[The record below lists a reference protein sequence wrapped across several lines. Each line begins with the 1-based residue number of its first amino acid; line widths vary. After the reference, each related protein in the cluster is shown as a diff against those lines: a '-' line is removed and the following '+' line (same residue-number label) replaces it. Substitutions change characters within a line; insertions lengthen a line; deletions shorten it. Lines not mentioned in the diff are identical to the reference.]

1 MLAFC
6 WGCSEETL
14 TGQGSQGEGLVLN
27 LEVDGHPALSA
38 TTRAANDPS
47 LNEATVEAVDV
58 FFLKGDAVEKYVR
71 ATVTDDGKATL
82 ATGTWKDD
90 YKGTYDVY
98 VLANRHGSD
107 DLSNIST
114 KTELLALSDA
124 DDEVFRAEG
133 ERLSQSETY
142 SGKTFLMDGVTTAW
156 NADGQP
162 DNAIINV
169 ELSHAAAKLVVNL
182 KYTDGFLVDGRTI
195 AGAVSKKLVNY
206 TQDVRAFAEGGM
218 MATVE
223 LPVYG
228 DASADGFSGA
238 NVTEGLETPL
248 QRTDKLYAYTYPNEW
263 GSDVAE
269 RETYFLV
276 NVPYSNDG
284 SDYHDN
290 YYKVP
295 VRVSGN
301 TADLVLERNKEY
313 TVNVTI
319 DRLGNE
325 NIEEPETLTPTFS
338 VAEWQTADIDVDG
351 DTPNYLVVSENY
363 IELHNEADTVV
374 TFFSSNY
381 INVEVTDAYFI
392 NKNGQEVRT
401 EGSGWNQQELTE
413 LVTTTYDE
421 QALTGEIK
429 INSPVPDNVTARYI
443 TLCVT
448 NDDNSTPQEITIV
461 QYPLE
466 YISGVPGVYA
476 TRSDYEATGNTYE
489 NYINGTPLS
498 SQPIVDEGIFASKVY
513 TTAETGGIFG
523 GEETGIFYVGYD
535 REYVGGGR
543 NPRYEYTLTTDGFD
557 NSHDNNRMYLV
568 QITST
573 SGEHTVARPAME
585 GSGEDI
591 QTVSDDENNRLVS
604 PMFML
609 ASQLGTVSTGSWS
622 TAREHCK
629 QYVEVAK
636 YPDGT
641 TRRFADWRLPTFEEL
656 KVIAQYQ
663 YTQGEVMDEVLAGTT
678 YWSAYEN
685 RYLERD
691 NYTAEDPSVGS
702 SGGWGGSTSCYIRC
716 IRDVSPED
724 LEEFRAHGI
733 K

>member
-1 MLAFC
+1 MKKRKYYSILAASLCMLAFC

-71 ATVTDDGKATL
+71 ATVTDDGTATL

-90 YKGTYDVY
+90 YRGTYDVY
-98 VLANRHGSD
+98 VLANRHDSD
-107 DLSNIST
+107 DLNDIKT
-114 KTELLALSDA
+114 KADLLALPDTDA
-124 DDEVFRAEG
+124 DICRAEG
-133 ERLSQSETY
+133 ERLSQSQIYT
-142 SGKTFLMDGVTTAW
+142 GKTFLMDGVATAW
-156 NADGQP
+156 NADAQP
-162 DNAIINV
+162 ENATISV
-169 ELSHAAAKLVVNL
+169 DLSHAAAKLVVNL
-182 KYTDGFLVDGRTI
+182 SYTDEFLVDGRTI
-195 AGAVSKKLVNY
+195 FSVRKKLVHY
-206 TQDVRAFAEGGM
+206 TQAARAFAEGGTI
-218 MATVE
+218 ATVE
-223 LPVYG
+223 LPVQG
-228 DASADGFSGA
+228 EASGDGFSEA
-238 NVTEGLETPL
+238 NVTQGQETPL
-248 QRTDKLYAYTYPNEW
+248 QRTDKLYAYSYPNEW

-276 NVPYSNDG
+276 NVLYSDNGGDVVN
-284 SDYHDN
+284 N

-301 TADLVLERNKEY
+301 TADLVLERNTEY

-325 NIEEPETLTPTFS
+325 SIDDPETLQPTFS
-338 VAEWQTADIDVDG
+338 VAEWKTENINVDSN
-351 DTPNYLVVSENY
+351 TPNYLVVSENY

-381 INVEVTDAYFI
+381 IDVEVTDAYFI

-401 EGSGWNQQELTE
+401 EGSGWYQQDLADM
-413 LVTTTYDE
+413 VTTTYDE

-429 INSPVPDNVTARYI
+429 INSPVPTNVTARYI
-443 TLCVT
+443 TLRVT

-466 YISGVPGVYA
+466 YISGVPGWYS
-476 TRSDYEATGNTYE
+476 TRDDFTADWQDHEDGTRFNNRPTVS
-489 NYINGTPLS
+489 NGT
-498 SQPIVDEGIFASKVY
+498 FNSKVY
-513 TTAETGGIFG
+513 ENGTIYTYTAEGH
-523 GEETGIFYVGYD
+523 
-535 REYVGGGR
+535 GGGFWGD
-543 NPRYEYTLTTDGFD
+543 PDYYTIERG
-557 NSHDNNRMYLV
+557 SSQGSSKSNNRMYLV

-573 SGEHTVARPAME
+573 SGEHTVARPAMD
-585 GSGEDI
+585 GTGDDI
-591 QTVSDDENNRLVS
+591 VTASDDENNRLVS

-609 ASQLGTVSTGSWS
+609 ASQLGTVYEGSWS
-622 TAREHCK
+622 TAQNHCK
-629 QYVEVAK
+629 QYVEVIQ
-636 YPDGT
+636 YSDGT
-641 TRRFADWRLPTFEEL
+641 TRRLADWRLPTFEEL

-663 YTQGEVMDEVLAGTT
+663 NSEREVMDEVLGGEY
-678 YWSAYEN
+678 YWSAHDG
-685 RYLERD
+685 RYLVTA
-691 NYTAEDPSVGS
+691 NYTAQNP
-702 SGGWGGSTSCYIRC
+702 STSRSSCFIRC

-724 LEEFRAHGI
+724 LEEFRTHGI

>member
-1 MLAFC
+1 MKKRKYYSILAASLCMLAFC

-71 ATVTDDGKATL
+71 ATVTDDGTATL

-90 YKGTYDVY
+90 YRGTYDVY
-98 VLANRHGSD
+98 VLANRHDSD
-107 DLSNIST
+107 DLNDIKT
-114 KTELLALSDA
+114 KADLLALPDTDA
-124 DDEVFRAEG
+124 DICRAEG
-133 ERLSQSETY
+133 ERLSQSQIYT
-142 SGKTFLMDGVTTAW
+142 GKTFLMDGVATAW
-156 NADGQP
+156 NADAQP
-162 DNAIINV
+162 ENATISV
-169 ELSHAAAKLVVNL
+169 DLSHAAAKLVVNL
-182 KYTDGFLVDGRTI
+182 SYTDEFLVDGRTI
-195 AGAVSKKLVNY
+195 FSVRKKLVHY
-206 TQDVRAFAEGGM
+206 TQAARAFAEGGTI
-218 MATVE
+218 ATVE
-223 LPVYG
+223 LPVQG
-228 DASADGFSGA
+228 EASGDGFSEA
-238 NVTEGLETPL
+238 NVTQGQETPL
-248 QRTDKLYAYTYPNEW
+248 QRTDKLYAYSYPNEW

-276 NVPYSNDG
+276 NVLYSDNGGDVVN
-284 SDYHDN
+284 N

-301 TADLVLERNKEY
+301 TADLKLERNKEY

-319 DRLGNE
+319 DRLGND
-325 NIEEPETLTPTFS
+325 NIDEPETLTPTFS
-338 VAEWQTADIDVDG
+338 VAEWETEHIDVDSN
-351 DTPNYLVVSENY
+351 TPNYLVVSENY

-392 NKNGQEVRT
+392 NKDGEEVRT
-401 EGSGWNQQELTE
+401 QAGRD
-413 LVTTTYDE
+413 LVSMVDVKATDDG

-429 INSPVPDNVTARYI
+429 INSPVPTNVTARYI

-466 YISGVPGVYA
+466 YISGVPGVYG
-476 TRSDYEATGNTYE
+476 TRSDLEATGNTWE
-489 NYINGTPLS
+489 NYANGNRVYNVELDTGDGGFWGNPTFS
-498 SQPIVDEGIFASKVY
+498 AKVY
-513 TTAETGGIFG
+513 DDGIYYVTTSNN
-523 GEETGIFYVGYD
+523 
-535 REYVGGGR
+535 RLSHGR
-543 NPRYEYTLTTDGFD
+543 NTATGL
-557 NSHDNNRMYLV
+557 SNNRMYLV

-609 ASQLGTVSTGSWS
+609 ASQLGAVQTASWS

-629 QYVEVAK
+629 QYVEVAR

-641 TRRFADWRLPTFEEL
+641 IRRFADWRLPTFEEL

-663 YTQGEVMDEVLAGTT
+663 NSQREVMDEVLGGDY
-678 YWSAYEN
+678 YWSAHN
-685 RYLERD
+685 GRFLVTD
-691 NYTAEDPSVGS
+691 NYTAQNPSTS
-702 SGGWGGSTSCYIRC
+702 RSSCYIRC